1 LADLA
6 AAEVARE
13 GAVTGKTHED
23 QARAFRR
30 WKEYC
35 DSIGLIDDYYLDHFT
50 RGQRIKLVGAFA
62 MAMRGARFS
71 GPAYD
76 SLAEGT
82 IRSAVSY
89 VASTFRENDRQNPT
103 RDEDG
108 ELGRLLSQQYRA
120 FRNED
125 PAPVQQKCV
134 PVCVIRE
141 LTKNKLSE
149 TKQAIGQLGGS
160 ALFFAN
166 RSCEYLKVPQSEKR
180 RTDILR
186 LRNLRFFKSGRIL
199 SHNDPQLEFADCISK
214 TFERQKKDERNDTV
228 TQMAS
233 RDAILCPVRLDAALV
248 RRIRKYPGASDDTPI
263 SAVWRNDRIEQVTS
277 WEMVEALRA
286 AVIAIGEDVLGIK
299 ASEVGTHSIRSGG
312 AMAMYLGECPVYTIM
327 MIGRWSSDAFLR
339 YIRKQVE
346 QFSHNVSTRMLK
358 FETHRHIPE
367 PPRASGRDPRQHNH
381 RDNAET
387 RRNVGGDLSRRV
399 QLPAFSLYN

>member
-1 LADLA
+1 MADLA

-62 MAMRGARFS
+62 MTMRGARFL

-125 PAPVQQKCV
+125 PAPVQNKCV

-141 LTKNKLSE
+141 LTKNKL
-149 TKQAIGQLGGS
+149 
-160 ALFFAN
+160 
-166 RSCEYLKVPQSEKR
+166 
-180 RTDILR
+180 
-186 LRNLRFFKSGRIL
+186 
-199 SHNDPQLEFADCISK
+199 
-214 TFERQKKDERNDTV
+214 
-228 TQMAS
+228 
-233 RDAILCPVRLDAALV
+233 
-248 RRIRKYPGASDDTPI
+248 
-263 SAVWRNDRIEQVTS
+263 
-277 WEMVEALRA
+277 
-286 AVIAIGEDVLGIK
+286 
-299 ASEVGTHSIRSGG
+299 
-312 AMAMYLGECPVYTIM
+312 
-327 MIGRWSSDAFLR
+327 
-339 YIRKQVE
+339 
-346 QFSHNVSTRMLK
+346 
-358 FETHRHIPE
+358 
-367 PPRASGRDPRQHNH
+367 
-381 RDNAET
+381 
-387 RRNVGGDLSRRV
+387 
-399 QLPAFSLYN
+399 